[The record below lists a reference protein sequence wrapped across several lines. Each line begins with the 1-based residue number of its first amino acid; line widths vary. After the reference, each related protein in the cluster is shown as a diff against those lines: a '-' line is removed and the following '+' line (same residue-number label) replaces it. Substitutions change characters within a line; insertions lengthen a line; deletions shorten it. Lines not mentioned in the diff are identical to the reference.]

1 MSSPPSPQ
9 SELPA
14 ELQLA
19 FLPIHKRA
27 FGMAVGIASGLLVF
41 ALTAIYVVRRP
52 DPGFQLYVL
61 REYFYGYTVSWSG
74 AFVGFAWGFVAGF
87 VAGWFIA
94 FCRNLVLA
102 ASLWLTRTR
111 AELAASRDFLDHI

>member
-1 MSSPPSPQ
+1 MSDPSP
-9 SELPA
+9 SELPV

-27 FGMAVGIASGLLVF
+27 FGMAVGTASGLLVF
-41 ALTAIYVVRRP
+41 LLTAVYVVRRP
-52 DPGFQLYVL
+52 DPGFQLSVL
-61 REYFYGYTVSWSG
+61 SEYFYGYTVSWAG
-74 AFVGFAWGFVAGF
+74 AIVGFAWGFVAGF

>member
-1 MSSPPSPQ
+1 MSGPHNQP
-9 SELPA
+9 ELPA

-27 FGMAVGIASGLLVF
+27 FGMAVGAASGLFVF
-41 ALTAIYVVRRP
+41 ALTAIYVVRGP
-52 DPGFQLYVL
+52 EPAFQLDIL
-61 REYFYGYTVSWSG
+61 AEYFYGYSASWRG
-74 AFVGFAWGFVAGF
+74 AVVGLAWGFVAGF